1 MFDALL
7 RYKLWVDTCSEIF
20 GGLQICAVKAIHG
33 KDGKDYITEVG
44 AEGFLLPMVSVAVVF
59 HLLLIPPLPLCVC
72 VSLSAAATLVTA
84 PQAVGSAMPLV
95 GEHQAEDRQLIADMV
110 LAEMNGLAEKE
121 ANAPQ
126 KPTTMQPSQVGSN
139 RDQAAGALP
148 LE

>member
-1 MFDALL
+1 MFHAWL

-44 AEGFLLPMVSVAVVF
+44 MKRFIIYGFSVWTFCLYSRVLRFHAVSV
-59 HLLLIPPLPLCVC
+59 
-72 VSLSAAATLVTA
+72 

-95 GEHQAEDRQLIADMV
+95 GEHQAEDRQLIADLV
-110 LAEMNGLAEKE
+110 LAEMNELAEKE

-126 KPTTMQPSQVGSN
+126 KPTTMQPSQVGPTEMN
-139 RDQAAGALP
+139 EMTLLPGRAARCAMVKVI
-148 LE
+148 